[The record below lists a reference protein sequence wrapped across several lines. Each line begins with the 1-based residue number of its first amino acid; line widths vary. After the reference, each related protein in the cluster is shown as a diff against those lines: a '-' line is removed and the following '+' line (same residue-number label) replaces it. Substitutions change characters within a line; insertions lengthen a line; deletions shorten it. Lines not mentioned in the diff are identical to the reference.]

1 MSAREAIFGAIERA
15 IGPAGDAASIR
26 ANAATLLAE
35 PERVRPVLPAEPDLD
50 LFEAAV
56 KRLPPGASCE
66 RVAAMGDVP
75 AAVAQRL
82 RSLGLAPALK
92 VQPHPTL
99 ANLDWAAAA
108 LVPGED
114 IDDRVSVS
122 LAETGIAETA
132 TLVFRSGPQMPIL
145 DAFLPLHHLAV
156 LRAGD
161 IVRHLDDA
169 FASSDLQRSRNLVL
183 VTGPSGTTDIEGSL
197 VIGVHGPATL
207 HILIVEDR

>member
-26 ANAATLLAE
+26 AAATTLLAE
-35 PERVRPVLPAEPDLD
+35 PERVRPILPDEPDIT

-66 RVAAMGDVP
+66 RVATM
-75 AAVAQRL
+75 AAVPETVAARL
-82 RSLGLAPALK
+82 RSLALAPTLK
-92 VQPHPTL
+92 VQPHPAL
-99 ANLDWAAAA
+99 IGLDWVAAK
-108 LVPGED
+108 LVPGPD
-114 IDDRVSVS
+114 VDDRVSVS

-132 TLVFRSGPQMPIL
+132 TLVLRSGPQMPIL
-145 DAFLPLHHLAV
+145 DAFLPLHHIAV
-156 LRAGD
+156 LRASD

-169 FASSDLQRSRNLVL
+169 FGKADLKRSRNLVL

-207 HILIVEDR
+207 HILIVEGD